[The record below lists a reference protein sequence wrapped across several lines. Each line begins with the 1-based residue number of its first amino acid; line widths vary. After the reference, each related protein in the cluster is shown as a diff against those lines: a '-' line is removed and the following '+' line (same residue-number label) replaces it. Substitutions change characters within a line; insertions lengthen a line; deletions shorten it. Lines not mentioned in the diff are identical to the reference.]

1 MYCVDQ
7 TRQEQ
12 AQEGSKHKKGERDSW
27 RVVQT
32 LKWLD
37 FSDRCDGFFFKI
49 EFVFPCVYGL
59 IFRIVPTAYFSYTM
73 L

>member
-12 AQEGSKHKKGERDSW
+12 AQEGSKDKKGGRDSW
-27 RVVQT
+27 CVVQT

-37 FSDRCDGFFFKI
+37 FSDRCDGFFLKI
-49 EFVFPCVYGL
+49 EFVFLCAYAF